1 MYELEQPLV
10 SKMNII
16 VQKIY
21 GGEEVEVPEDIA
33 EKIRN
38 FEKQV
43 RILSCYRK
51 GKIGGVSSADGCIHW
66 LSTF

>member
-43 RILSCYRK
+43 KILSERQNRR
-51 GKIGGVSSADGCIHW
+51 CIIC
-66 LSTF
+66 